1 MFRRIAHIIL
11 ALFLLVSTT
20 GITFSMHY
28 CGGKLVSASINK
40 EAKSCCD
47 GNGGCCE
54 NKTLHFEIEEDYI
67 SPIIV
72 ENNTIVELDVLFPIL
87 FVLNFELLPTEDKAT
102 VAFHDSSR
110 PPKIQTRL
118 SLLQTYLC

>member
-1 MFRRIAHIIL
+1 
-11 ALFLLVSTT
+11 
-20 GITFSMHY
+20 MHY
-28 CGGKLVSASINK
+28 CGGKYVSTSINK

-47 GNGGCCE
+47 GTGGCCE
-54 NKTLHFEIEEDYI
+54 NKTLHFEVEDDYV
-67 SPIIV
+67 SPIVV

-87 FVLNFELLPTEDKAT
+87 FVLNFELFSTANKAT
-102 VAFHDSSR
+102 VAFNDSSS

>member
-1 MFRRIAHIIL
+1 MLRKITNIVV

-20 GITFSMHY
+20 GITISMHY
-28 CGGKLVSASINK
+28 CGGKYVSTSINK

-47 GNGGCCE
+47 DGGCCE
-54 NKTLHFEIEEDYI
+54 NTNLHFEVKDDYVNGVQIEN
-67 SPIIV
+67 SK
-72 ENNTIVELDVLFPIL
+72 IVELDVLFPIL
-87 FVLNFELLPTEDKAT
+87 FVLNFELLPLEQKAA
-102 VAFHDSSR
+102 VAFHDSSP